1 MYLDCDTEWVAAGVV
16 PQTHANK
23 PVVKMR
29 DHMSNLPL
37 VPSLFLF
44 FGIISVL
51 YAAALHYF
59 LKVKDQAAVD
69 HWSLGSLIWGCAIIL
84 TIFRQELPLLLS
96 YFVANGLAV
105 VANVVLNRALKS
117 LIEGSRGPVRLRV
130 SDALIFLLFTTVLYA
145 LDRWMP
151 GEFKEAS
158 KTSFVSAWTVVL
170 SFLAARYCL
179 QIGREY
185 GLKIATNF
193 AYVYGTVGLLW
204 LGRIA
209 LSLVAQVTHAFD
221 TSPFNTVIW
230 VAIFITGIIRYMI
243 FPMLLLQKTQNERQE
258 QLRQSLA
265 RANKTVT
272 SSALSA
278 SIAHELNQPLAAIRI
293 NAQILVKALD
303 KQRSAQAR
311 SESLDLHAIV
321 DDILRDNDRAS
332 RIIGTLRSIFQQ
344 SPAPSAAVDSAQM
357 IHSMLNLL
365 RKETEKRGVQ
375 LECQLVEGL
384 AIKIPEDE
392 FQQVLMNLIS
402 NSMEALAQRTGGQA
416 LVLIQSIQRDGQL
429 EITVADNGPGVAPE
443 MKDVL
448 FEILSSGKDF
458 GMGLGLWL
466 CKFIVERHGGSIAY
480 QTSALGGACFSVLLP
495 CQKVDPK
502 SAQSH

>member
-1 MYLDCDTEWVAAGVV
+1 MA
-16 PQTHANK
+16 
-23 PVVKMR
+23 VVKIR

-44 FGIISVL
+44 FGIISVF

-96 YFVANGLAV
+96 YFIANGLAV
-105 VANVVLNRALKS
+105 VATVVMNRALKS
-117 LIEGSRGPVRLRV
+117 LIEGSRGPVKLRV

-151 GEFKEAS
+151 GEFKEVT

-170 SFLAARYCL
+170 SFLAVRYCL
-179 QIGREY
+179 QIGKEY

-193 AYVYGTVGLLW
+193 AYVYGAVGVLW
-204 LGRIA
+204 LGRIV
-209 LSLVAQVTHAFD
+209 LSLVMQVTHAFD
-221 TSPFNTVIW
+221 ASPLNTVIW

-243 FPMLLLQKTQNERQE
+243 FPMLLLQKSQSEREE
-258 QLRQSLA
+258 QLRRSLT
-265 RANKTVT
+265 RANKTVA

-293 NAQILVKALD
+293 NAQVLVKALNE
-303 KQRSAQAR
+303 QRSAQTR
-311 SESLDLHAIV
+311 SESLDINAIV
-321 DDILRDNDRAS
+321 DEILRDNDRAS

-344 SPAPSAAVDSAQM
+344 SSVPSAAVDSAQM

-365 RKETEKRGVQ
+365 RKETEKRGIQ

-402 NSMEALAQRTGGQA
+402 NSMEALAERPGGQA
-416 LVLIQSIQRDGQL
+416 LMLIQSSQRDGQL